1 MVQEFLNAIC
11 SILFTT
17 MTDQSPS
24 LSYFLL
30 NESLFKIIITDN
42 YLWYMSW
49 NFQLDAIIS
58 KTECRVRELLSD
70 QCEYF
75 NQIKDDLIKK
85 SERTNIEMKC
95 IKCDLA
101 NFNKVRN
108 QCFNSWKLVF
118 SYICTTAK
126 HTDFDI
132 FLLYVGQ

>member
-1 MVQEFLNAIC
+1 MA
-11 SILFTT
+11 
-17 MTDQSPS
+17 
-24 LSYFLL
+24 
-30 NESLFKIIITDN
+30 
-42 YLWYMSW
+42 W

-108 QCFNSWKLVF
+108 QHINLRKLVYLHHCQTHRF
-118 SYICTTAK
+118 
-126 HTDFDI
+126 
-132 FLLYVGQ
+132 